1 VLTRIDHIGIAVEEL
16 DAAIALYE
24 QRLVMPVVHREIA
37 EEIGLELVLLD
48 IGESHVELLA
58 PVRAQSMLAGF
69 LAEHGPGLHHVA
81 YATDDIEAE
90 LARLT
95 GEGMR
100 LIDTQP
106 RTGIRGSRI
115 AFLEPD
121 GTGHVLTELVQPSAG
136 YFLAGS
142 K

>member
-1 VLTRIDHIGIAVEEL
+1 MLTRIDHIGIAVDDL

-24 QRLVMPVVHREIA
+24 QRLVLPLVHREIA

-48 IGESHVELLA
+48 IGESHVELLS
-58 PVRAQSMLAGF
+58 PTRADSMLSQF

-81 YATDDIEAE
+81 YATPDIDAE
-90 LARLT
+90 LARLA

-115 AFLEPD
+115 AFLEPE
-121 GTGHVLTELVQPSAG
+121 GTGHVLTELVEPAPG
-136 YFLAGS
+136 H
-142 K
+142 

>member
-1 VLTRIDHIGIAVEEL
+1 MLIRIDHIGIAVDDL

-24 QRLVMPVVHREIA
+24 QNFGMALVHREIA
-37 EEIGLELVLLD
+37 EGPGLELVLLE
-48 IGESHVELLA
+48 IGESHIELLT
-58 PVRAQSMLAGF
+58 PVRDDAMISGF

-81 YATDDIEAE
+81 YVTRDIEDE
-90 LARLT
+90 MARLV

-100 LIDTQP
+100 LIDTEP

-121 GTGHVLTELVQPSAG
+121 GTGHVLTELVEPAPSV
-136 YFLAGS
+136 
-142 K
+142 

>member
-1 VLTRIDHIGIAVEEL
+1 MLTRLDHIGIAVDDL

-24 QRLVMPVVHREIA
+24 QRLVMPVVHRETID
-37 EEIGLELVLLD
+37 EIGLELVLFD

-58 PVRAQSMLAGF
+58 PTRADARVSRF

-81 YATDDIEAE
+81 YATDDIVAE
-90 LARLT
+90 MERLT
-95 GEGMR
+95 AEGMR
-100 LIDTQP
+100 LIDTEP

-121 GTGHVLTELVQPSAG
+121 GTGHVLTELVQPAPG
-136 YFLAGS
+136 F
-142 K
+142 